1 MMVKKAAEGLII
13 EGMMVGKLKEA
24 EWIAEQLRK
33 ETNSSQ
39 QEVWECCARLYSMDS
54 FLYRRMNETMRLID
68 DGDEE
73 HEKLWRSKIISLG
86 PFAWL
91 LYWMREKSDLNSTLT
106 VYRGATLPDDVIAQF
121 QQATQVDLYSFQAFT
136 STTRSRQIADIYGGN
151 VIFIIHISLEDGIDI
166 QRYSNFQDEE
176 EILLTS
182 SFLFKVKS
190 YEKVEDKWE
199 IHLVSLWSS
208 DYWTSSSS
216 SSIDLLED

>member
-13 EGMMVGKLKEA
+13 EGTMVGKLKEV

-106 VYRGATLPDDVIAQF
+106 VYQGATLPDDVIAQF
-121 QQATQVDLYSFQAFT
+121 QQANQDDLYSFQAFT

-176 EILLTS
+176 EILLAS